1 MGADHFL
8 ANLLHSRHHVRFFPS
23 HGYYICTYLMS
34 LAYVDVPRDG
44 DPKSG
49 NCPPGFV
56 ADNGIDNP
64 LAPDFFIQSHGGLLG
79 SEFKEIYL

>member
-1 MGADHFL
+1 
-8 ANLLHSRHHVRFFPS
+8 
-23 HGYYICTYLMS
+23 MS

-79 SEFKEIYL
+79 SEFKEIYLWQCGAEFMWNSQPSEPLHHSQG

>member
-1 MGADHFL
+1 
-8 ANLLHSRHHVRFFPS
+8 
-23 HGYYICTYLMS
+23 MS